1 MKLYFA
7 DKEEETDGFSTSFF
21 FDEEDDQFNFL
32 AWLDKMD
39 ISYLK
44 SKMPVFESGKLTYK
58 NAVIINRDGN
68 DNNNVQSE
76 TEQLEEHVEEEKPK
90 ETSSRKK
97 KKSKNSLDE
106 QPIE

>member
-7 DKEEETDGFSTSFF
+7 DNEEETEGFATSFF
-21 FDEEDDQFNFL
+21 FDEGDDQEIFL

-44 SKMPVFESGKLTYK
+44 SKMPVVEDGKLRYQ
-58 NAVIINRDGN
+58 NAIIINR
-68 DNNNVQSE
+68 E
-76 TEQLEEHVEEEKPK
+76 EEHVEEEQVEEEAPVEEEKPK

-106 QPIE
+106 QQE